1 MPSHVLITGG
11 AGFLGSHISRELV
24 AHGHRV
30 RILDS
35 LSAELDWGPDPE
47 VELLVADVR
56 DPDSVARALRGID
69 SVIHLAAT
77 GSAGQSLYRIADAAS
92 VNSVGT
98 AVLLE
103 ALLRQPIS
111 RLVVASDAA
120 VYGEGL
126 YRTRASR
133 AISGVTRGAEQ
144 LRRHLWEPAD
154 GNDERL
160 LPAPTPESK
169 APSPATVYAVSKYA
183 QEQMCLIV
191 GRTYDV
197 PVVALRLFHVYGPG
211 RMPNDRYGGVVMTFA
226 SRLME
231 GLPPLITEDGGQ
243 QRDFVNVCDVAAAF
257 RLALE
262 ADRAGGRVFN
272 IGSGNPCSI
281 LGLAGRMARAFGR
294 EETRPQ
300 VTGKFRMGDVRHCF
314 ADITLAQAVLG
325 FRPQV
330 ELDEGLSQLAAW
342 LERQAAPPLPAGAG
356 RYRTVTGFE
365 A

>member
-1 MPSHVLITGG
+1 MSSHVLITGG

-35 LSAELDWGPDPE
+35 LSADLDWGPEPE

-56 DPDSVARALRGID
+56 DPDSVARALAGID
-69 SVIHLAAT
+69 AVIHLAGT

-103 ALLRQPIS
+103 ALLRHPIS

-120 VYGEGL
+120 VYGEGV
-126 YRTRASR
+126 YKTRAGR
-133 AISGVTRGAEQ
+133 AFYGAWRGAEQ
-144 LRRHLWEPAD
+144 LRRQLWEPSD
-154 GNDERL
+154 GDERL

-169 APSPATVYAVSKYA
+169 SPAPGTVYAVSKYA
-183 QEQMCLIV
+183 QEQVCLIV
-191 GRTYDV
+191 GRSYDV

-211 RMPNDRYGGVVMTFA
+211 RLPNNRYGGVVMTFA

-231 GLPPLITEDGGQ
+231 GLAPVVTEDGGQ
-243 QRDFVNVCDVAAAF
+243 QRDFVNVSDVATAF

-272 IGSGNPCSI
+272 IGSGKPCSI

-342 LERQAAPPLPAGAG
+342 LERQAAPSQARAEQ
-356 RYRTVTGFE
+356 YRTARGLE